1 MEILEFLE
9 TSRDILE
16 NPGSKA
22 GKNRLQRA
30 KELLSDNPEQALAY
44 YVLAVCYHEKED
56 YFEAIKNYTLTL
68 KKDPEFIEAAKM
80 LLELNKDNYSVPEL
94 KYLYTLICNYQDGQQ
109 EMQQFL
115 HKFED
120 APLKSELSIPEAP
133 KTIEN
138 PEELPGTSDNEY
150 IRHLLQEMEKPEE
163 TEKNVKNEETL
174 TSISLR
180 EEKLPFPG
188 ESIEG
193 EKEAVLNESKDAV
206 KNSSGEAFFTLD
218 FQPPAKQ
225 APPPQNNVKPSSVNN
240 YGIETMTMAQ
250 LYIRQGLYEHAL
262 QILLKLQERN
272 PEDERVKDEIERVNK
287 LMREQT
293 EE

>member
-22 GKNRLQRA
+22 GINRLQRA
-30 KELLSDNPEQALAY
+30 EELLSAHPEQALAY

-68 KKDPEFIEAAKM
+68 EKDPEFIEAAKM
-80 LLELNKDNYSVPEL
+80 LLELNKDNYSVSEL

-115 HKFED
+115 RKFED

-138 PEELPGTSDNEY
+138 PEELPGTNDNEY

-163 TEKNVKNEETL
+163 SEKSAKDEEAY
-174 TSISLR
+174 TSINLHD
-180 EEKLPFPG
+180 EKLPFPG
-188 ESIEG
+188 ESIE
-193 EKEAVLNESKDAV
+193 EKKEPEQNEAKEPEKD
-206 KNSSGEAFFTLD
+206 SGKEAFFTLD

-225 APPPQNNVKPSSVNN
+225 PLPPQNNVKPSPVNN

-262 QILLKLQERN
+262 QILLKLQERD
-272 PEDERVKDEIERVNK
+272 PDAERVKAEIERVNK
-287 LMREQT
+287 LIREQT